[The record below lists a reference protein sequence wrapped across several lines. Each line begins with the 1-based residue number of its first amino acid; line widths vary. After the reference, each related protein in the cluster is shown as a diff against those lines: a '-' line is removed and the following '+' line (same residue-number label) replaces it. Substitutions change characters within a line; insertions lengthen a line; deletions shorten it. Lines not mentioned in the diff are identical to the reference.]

1 VGPVAPVAPVLPYA
15 VSKIAVDGVP
25 VVVFT
30 LRRLAACPLISK
42 FLVATH
48 ADEIGP
54 LHQRIAA
61 EHLSRPVRVLPGGDT
76 RQESVAKALA
86 EVPPET
92 EFVLVHDA
100 VRPLVTRDQVER
112 VRALRARRDPA
123 PWNAALGAVEDRA
136 RSGGNLVA
144 AVVEAVLAQATV
156 GEVSGRLRAVFG
168 EHRETL
174 VL

>member
-1 VGPVAPVAPVLPYA
+1 VIVGVNRYQEGEAAAPPD
-15 VSKIAVDGVP
+15 I
-25 VVVFT
+25 
-30 LRRLAACPLISK
+30 LRIDP
-42 FLVATH
+42 
-48 ADEIGP
+48 
-54 LHQRIAA
+54 
-61 EHLSRPVRVLPGGDT
+61 RV
-76 RQESVAKALA
+76 E
-86 EVPPET
+86 
-92 EFVLVHDA
+92 
-100 VRPLVTRDQVER
+100 RDQVER